1 LARRSGMTRSG
12 QIHGRQ
18 RALSCPPVGSSYW
31 PRMGIFMSACGH
43 FFMSADS
50 AVVAGITDGRHAVYA
65 VVVGEDRPPRIF
77 VAKVQVLVD
86 EVMCVGVQPR
96 QEIKDDPASGRDLSR
111 GTCARTE
118 QPCDPPTLY
127 GPLAREGAKVDDRNA
142 QTRSLPAR
150 TDRWRSHIDCLIECR
165 QRSSETRGVLY
176 TPRSFGQLWDSHA
189 GSVSAKIG
197 GQARPPAV
205 PSA

>member
-1 LARRSGMTRSG
+1 
-12 QIHGRQ
+12 
-18 RALSCPPVGSSYW
+18 
-31 PRMGIFMSACGH
+31 
-43 FFMSADS
+43 
-50 AVVAGITDGRHAVYA
+50 
-65 VVVGEDRPPRIF
+65 
-77 VAKVQVLVD
+77 
-86 EVMCVGVQPR
+86 MCVGVQPR

-176 TPRSFGQLWDSHA
+176 TLGVS
-189 GSVSAKIG
+189 GSCGTVTLAPCRQKLVVRLGRQQYRRPNLLIGGGVVMAERTPKKVVVSAAAAKKAG
-197 GQARPPAV
+197 ARATKA
-205 PSA
+205 SAKLEAG